1 MEYLLFKFAQTFHEP
16 LTHRVMEDILKK
28 MDKPVMID
36 AGAWLGDTAIK
47 LTKAVPE
54 LVVYAVEPSA
64 KNCKFIR
71 RQAQPNVHVIEKCLT
86 NDSRQKCDTDSLEI
100 FNNKSYTFGTQGKD
114 SITIDEIWSKSP
126 TGVQLVH
133 LDVEGHELGCLT
145 GARRCLEAASTIFI
159 VEILHDNMDRNKIF
173 NLFEK
178 LGYKHFVIPE
188 NVGWLFDKGRNY
200 VFIPPTT
207 PVQRARTG
215 FRDSWS

>member
-71 RQAQPNVHVIEKCLT
+71 RQAQSNVHVIE
-86 NDSRQKCDTDSLEI
+86 
-100 FNNKSYTFGTQGKD
+100 
-114 SITIDEIWSKSP
+114 
-126 TGVQLVH
+126 
-133 LDVEGHELGCLT
+133 
-145 GARRCLEAASTIFI
+145 
-159 VEILHDNMDRNKIF
+159 
-173 NLFEK
+173 
-178 LGYKHFVIPE
+178 
-188 NVGWLFDKGRNY
+188 NV
-200 VFIPPTT
+200 
-207 PVQRARTG
+207 
-215 FRDSWS
+215 